1 MERITVDLPKDWLSV
16 TDICEYMDVSTFVV
30 ASQLRSGALPGVK
43 FGREWRIA
51 RTDFEQWLNDRRAAA
66 NSPVRLTAPDVPPD

>member
-30 ASQLRSGALPGVK
+30 ASQLRSGGLPGVK

-51 RTDFEQWLNDRRAAA
+51 RTDFEQWLNDQRAEA
-66 NSPVRLTAPDVPPD
+66 NYPVRLTAPDVPPD